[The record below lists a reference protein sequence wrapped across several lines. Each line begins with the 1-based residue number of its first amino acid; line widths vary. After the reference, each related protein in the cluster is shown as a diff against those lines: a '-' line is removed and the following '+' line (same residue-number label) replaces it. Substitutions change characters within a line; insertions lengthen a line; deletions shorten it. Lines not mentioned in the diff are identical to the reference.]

1 MATAVLQQ
9 QTPGSKLDHVVE
21 PLISQGKI
29 AKNDVDT
36 ELHYYDDPGDGSPP
50 APSYVGCVL
59 PITK

>member
-9 QTPGSKLDHVVE
+9 QTPGNKLDHVVE

-36 ELHYYDDPGDGSPP
+36 ELHYYDDPGDGTPP
-50 APSYVGCVL
+50 APSYVG
-59 PITK
+59 